1 MNNIIQFPHPRVSL
15 RTFPR
20 SKFAAS
26 YSYEAFDEDAR
37 AAREHAE
44 YWDHV
49 QYLED
54 AGYLL

>member
-1 MNNIIQFPHPRVSL
+1 MNNIIQFLQPRVSL
-15 RTFPR
+15 STFPR

-26 YSYEAFDEDAR
+26 YEYETFDEDAR
-37 AAREHAE
+37 AAKEHEE
-44 YWDHV
+44 YWNHE